1 MGRIGNTEE
10 LAGVLLL
17 LASDASSFI
26 TGEII
31 SVDGGIRGSIGM
43 PFWTDEMFELKE
55 KAFPETGSR
64 IKTTVEE

>member
-1 MGRIGNTEE
+1 
-10 LAGVLLL
+10 
-17 LASDASSFI
+17 
-26 TGEII
+26 
-31 SVDGGIRGSIGM
+31 M